1 MLHAEKN
8 LGGAWPWGQGYTCT
22 QHSMSNT
29 MYNIIIIAI
38 IYTHIPCIWGTRIHS
53 YSPPHR
59 SRVDSL
65 SDRNWSPFWRP
76 SVTPPGEWWL
86 WRHHPPVCC
95 SGTALSRGARP
106 TSQEACP
113 PLGSQCHPN
122 RRLEGT
128 VLLNLW
134 KKKEFPQYSE
144 SGLNCVICFITPYC
158 QSLNSMGAMSPSL
171 QYCMSQYGTQ
181 NAGNGNGTY
190 MYNTAC
196 NIGYWEWAWGC

>member
-1 MLHAEKN
+1 MHAYNYSSAPPSFSML
-8 LGGAWPWGQGYTCT
+8 YVTCRKKSGRSLAMGT
-22 QHSMSNT
+22 RLYMYSTHYVKHNVQYYYYCNNT
-29 MYNIIIIAI
+29 H
-38 IYTHIPCIWGTRIHS
+38 THTPCTWGTRIHS
-53 YSPPHR
+53 YSPPHQ

-134 KKKEFPQYSE
+134 KKEGISSIQWKWVQ
-144 SGLNCVICFITPYC
+144 LCNM
-158 QSLNSMGAMSPSL
+158 LH
-171 QYCMSQYGTQ
+171 
-181 NAGNGNGTY
+181 
-190 MYNTAC
+190 NTLLSVF
-196 NIGYWEWAWGC
+196 E